1 MRPAAASRCSRAR
14 SPRAG
19 NPSLPASPPVAYSAR
34 PMHALVALLLATAA
48 VSPQGAVASGHP
60 LASEAGAAILRH
72 GGNAVDA
79 AVATAFALAVIE
91 PQSSGIGGG
100 GFALVYLARERRVQV
115 IDFREVAPAAATPQ
129 MYVQDGKVREDLAR
143 AGPLSVAVPGA
154 VRGYVELLKKFGK
167 RPLLEVLSPSID
179 FAARGFRANRAYV
192 RETEERRECL
202 AADPEAS
209 RIFLRRGRDGQLHAP
224 EPGERLVQPD
234 LARTLKAIALH
245 GADVFYKGDIARRI
259 AATVQSGGGIL
270 TEQDLAS
277 YKVRDRE
284 PLEGT
289 YRGHRIVTMPPPS
302 SGGMILIG
310 LLNVLEREDPSAGG
324 YKPELFLHVMVEAEK
339 RLHAHR
345 EGWGD
350 PDFNPEMAQ
359 TAREMTSKDF
369 AGTLRA
375 SIGDRATPA
384 QELQRSTEG
393 SHTTHISV
401 VDGQGNAV
409 ALTTTVN
416 LVFGSCV
423 VARGTG
429 VVLNDEMDDFAVAP
443 GVTNAFDVRGG
454 SENAPGPGKVPLSS
468 MAPTLVFGPGGEL
481 RLVLGS
487 AGGSTIPTTVA
498 QAIIQVIDYGMPI
511 DRALAAPRIHHNLF
525 PDAIRV
531 EPQGMEAATARAL
544 EARGHRIEYRPR
556 PWAKVSAVEVDPRT
570 GWRTAAVDASFEGA
584 GAAQ

>member
-1 MRPAAASRCSRAR
+1 MPALI
-14 SPRAG
+14 G
-19 NPSLPASPPVAYSAR
+19 FI
-34 PMHALVALLLATAA
+34 LATAA
-48 VSPQGAVASGHP
+48 VSPQGVVASGHP

-79 AVATAFALAVIE
+79 AVAAAFALSVVE
-91 PQSSGIGGG
+91 PQSSGVGGG
-100 GFALVYLARERRVQV
+100 GFALVYLAREGKVQV
-115 IDFREVAPAAATPQ
+115 IDFREVAPDAATPQ

-143 AGPLSVAVPGA
+143 AGPVSVAVPGA
-154 VRGYVELLKKFGK
+154 VRGYVELLKRFGK
-167 RPLLEVLSPSID
+167 RPLLEVLEPSIG
-179 FAARGFRANRAYV
+179 FATGGFRANRAYV
-192 RETEERRECL
+192 REAEERRDCL

-224 EPGERLVQPD
+224 EPGDRLIQPD

-245 GADVFYKGDIARRI
+245 GADAFYKGEIARRI
-259 AATVQSGGGIL
+259 AQTVQAGGGIL
-270 TEQDLAS
+270 TEQDLAK

-289 YRGHRIVTMPPPS
+289 YRGHRIATMPPPS
-302 SGGMILIG
+302 SGGMILLG
-310 LLNVLEREDPSAGG
+310 LLNVLERADPTAGG
-324 YKPELFLHVMVEAEK
+324 YKPEPFLHVMVEAEK
-339 RLHAHR
+339 RLYAHR

-350 PDFNPEMAQ
+350 PDFNPGMTQA
-359 TAREMTSKDF
+359 AREITSKES

-375 SIGDRATPA
+375 SIGDRATSA
-384 QELQRSTEG
+384 QQLAPSTEG

-409 ALTTTVN
+409 GLTTTVN
-416 LVFGSCV
+416 TPFGSCV
-423 VARGTG
+423 VAQGTG

-443 GVTNAFDVRGG
+443 GVMNAFDVRGG
-454 SENAPGPGKVPLSS
+454 LENAPGPGKVPLSS
-468 MAPTLVFGPGGEL
+468 MAPTMVFGPGGGL

-498 QAIIQVIDYGMPI
+498 QAIVHVIDDRMPI

-531 EPQGMEAATARAL
+531 EPQGLEASTARAL
-544 EARGHRIEYRPR
+544 EARGHRIEYRER
-556 PWAKVSAVEVDPRT
+556 PWAKVSAVEVDSQT
-570 GWRTAAVDASFEGA
+570 GWRIAAVDASFEGA

>member
-34 PMHALVALLLATAA
+34 PMHALVALVLATAA

-79 AVATAFALAVIE
+79 AGATAFALAVIE

-192 RETEERRECL
+192 RETEDRRDCL

-209 RIFLRRGRDGQLHAP
+209 RIFLRRGRDGGLHAP
-224 EPGERLVQPD
+224 EPGDRLLQPD
-234 LARTLKAIALH
+234 LARTLKAIALR
-245 GADVFYKGDIARRI
+245 GADAFYKGDIAQRI
-259 AATVQSGGGIL
+259 AATVKSGGGIL
-270 TEQDLAS
+270 TEQDLAA

-284 PLEGT
+284 PLEST

-302 SGGMILIG
+302 SGGMILVG
-310 LLNVLEREDPSAGG
+310 LLNVLEHDNPSAGG
-324 YKPELFLHVMVEAEK
+324 YKPEPFLHVMVEAEK
-339 RLHAHR
+339 RLYAQR

-350 PDFNPEMAQ
+350 PDFNPTMAEI
-359 TAREMTSKDF
+359 ARKIVSKDF
-369 AGTLRA
+369 ARTLRD
-375 SIGDRATPA
+375 SIGDRATAA
-384 QELQRSTEG
+384 QQIAGAHEG
-393 SHTTHISV
+393 ANTTHISV
-401 VDGQGNAV
+401 V
-409 ALTTTVN
+409 
-416 LVFGSCV
+416 
-423 VARGTG
+423 
-429 VVLNDEMDDFAVAP
+429 
-443 GVTNAFDVRGG
+443 
-454 SENAPGPGKVPLSS
+454 
-468 MAPTLVFGPGGEL
+468 
-481 RLVLGS
+481 
-487 AGGSTIPTTVA
+487 
-498 QAIIQVIDYGMPI
+498 
-511 DRALAAPRIHHNLF
+511 AA
-525 PDAIRV
+525 
-531 EPQGMEAATARAL
+531 
-544 EARGHRIEYRPR
+544 
-556 PWAKVSAVEVDPRT
+556 
-570 GWRTAAVDASFEGA
+570 
-584 GAAQ
+584 

>member
-1 MRPAAASRCSRAR
+1 
-14 SPRAG
+14 
-19 NPSLPASPPVAYSAR
+19 
-34 PMHALVALLLATAA
+34 MHFLVALLLATAA
-48 VSPQGAVASGHP
+48 VSPRGVVATGHP
-60 LASEAGAAILRH
+60 VASEAGAAILRH

-79 AVATAFALAVIE
+79 AVATAFALSVVE

-100 GFALVYLARERRVQV
+100 GFALVYLAREKKVQV
-115 IDFREVAPAAATPQ
+115 IDFREVAPAAATPT
-129 MYVQDGKVREDLAR
+129 MYVQDGKAREDLAR

-154 VRGYVELLKKFGK
+154 VRGYIDLLKRFGK
-167 RPLLEVLSPSID
+167 RPLLEVLGPAID
-179 FAARGFRANRAYV
+179 LAARGFRANRAYV
-192 RETEERRECL
+192 LAAEERRDCV

-209 RIFLRRGRDGQLHAP
+209 RIFLRRGRDGELHAP
-224 EPGERLVQPD
+224 EPGDLLVQPD
-234 LARTLKAIALH
+234 LARTLKAIALR
-245 GADVFYKGDIARRI
+245 GADAFYKGEIAHRI

-270 TEQDLAS
+270 NEQDLAV

-289 YRGHRIVTMPPPS
+289 YRGYRVVTMPPPS

-310 LLNVLEREDPSAGG
+310 LLNVLEREDPTAGG
-324 YKPELFLHVMVEAEK
+324 YKPEPYLHVMVEAEK
-339 RLHAHR
+339 RLYAHR

-350 PDFNPEMAQ
+350 PDFNPTMPQ
-359 TAREMTSKDF
+359 IAREAISKEF
-369 AGTLRA
+369 ARKLRE

-384 QELQRSTEG
+384 QVVTAQEG

-401 VDGQGNAV
+401 VDAQGNAV

-416 LVFGSCV
+416 EPFGSCV
-423 VARGTG
+423 VAQGTG
-429 VVLNDEMDDFAVAP
+429 VLLNDEMDDFAVAP
-443 GVTNAFDVRGG
+443 GVMNAFDVRGG

-468 MAPTLVFGPGGEL
+468 MAPTFVFSPGGDL
-481 RLVLGS
+481 RLVLGA

-498 QAIIQVIDYGMPI
+498 QAIIQVLDYRMPI

-525 PDAIRV
+525 PDVIRV
-531 EPQGMEAATARAL
+531 EPQGMEASTARAL

-556 PWAKVSAVEVDPRT
+556 AWAKVSGVEVDPQT
-570 GWRTAAVDASFEGA
+570 GWRVGAVDASFDGA

>member
-1 MRPAAASRCSRAR
+1 
-14 SPRAG
+14 
-19 NPSLPASPPVAYSAR
+19 
-34 PMHALVALLLATAA
+34 MHFLIALLLATAA
-48 VSPQGAVASGHP
+48 VSPRGVVATGHP
-60 LASEAGAAILRH
+60 VASEAGAAILRH

-79 AVATAFALAVIE
+79 AVATAFALSVVE

-100 GFALVYLARERRVQV
+100 GFALVYLAREKKVQV
-115 IDFREVAPAAATPQ
+115 IDFREVAPAAATPT
-129 MYVQDGKVREDLAR
+129 MYVQDGKAREDLAR

-154 VRGYVELLKKFGK
+154 VRGYIDLLKRFGK
-167 RPLLEVLSPSID
+167 RPLLEVLGPAID
-179 FAARGFRANRAYV
+179 LAARGFRANRAYV
-192 RETEERRECL
+192 LAAEERRDCV

-209 RIFLRRGRDGQLHAP
+209 RIFLRRGRDGELHAP
-224 EPGERLVQPD
+224 EPGDLLVQPD
-234 LARTLKAIALH
+234 LARTLKAIALR
-245 GADVFYKGDIARRI
+245 GADAFYKGEIAHRI

-270 TEQDLAS
+270 NEQDLAV

-289 YRGHRIVTMPPPS
+289 YRGYRIVTMPPPS

-310 LLNVLEREDPSAGG
+310 LLNVLEREDPTAGG
-324 YKPELFLHVMVEAEK
+324 YKPEPYLHVMVEAEK
-339 RLHAHR
+339 RLYAHR

-350 PDFNPEMAQ
+350 PDFNPTMPQ
-359 TAREMTSKDF
+359 IAREAISKEF
-369 AGTLRA
+369 ARKLRE

-384 QELQRSTEG
+384 QVVTAQEG

-401 VDGQGNAV
+401 VDAQGNAV

-416 LVFGSCV
+416 EPFGSCV
-423 VARGTG
+423 VAQGTG
-429 VVLNDEMDDFAVAP
+429 VLLNDEMDDFAVAP
-443 GVTNAFDVRGG
+443 GVMNAFDVRGG

-468 MAPTLVFGPGGEL
+468 MAPTFVFSPGGDL
-481 RLVLGS
+481 RLVLGA

-498 QAIIQVIDYGMPI
+498 QAIIQVLDYRMPI

-525 PDAIRV
+525 PDVIRV
-531 EPQGMEAATARAL
+531 EPQGMEASTARAL

-556 PWAKVSAVEVDPRT
+556 AWAKVSGVEVDPQT
-570 GWRTAAVDASFEGA
+570 GWRVGAVDASFDGA

>member
-1 MRPAAASRCSRAR
+1 
-14 SPRAG
+14 
-19 NPSLPASPPVAYSAR
+19 
-34 PMHALVALLLATAA
+34 MHFLIALLLATAA
-48 VSPQGAVASGHP
+48 VSPRGVVATGHP
-60 LASEAGAAILRH
+60 VASEAGAAILRH

-79 AVATAFALAVIE
+79 AVATAFALSVVE

-100 GFALVYLARERRVQV
+100 GFALVYLAREKKVQV
-115 IDFREVAPAAATPQ
+115 IDFREVAPAAATPT
-129 MYVQDGKVREDLAR
+129 MYVQEGKAREDLAR

-154 VRGYVELLKKFGK
+154 VRGYIDLLKRFGK
-167 RPLLEVLSPSID
+167 RPLLEVLGPAID
-179 FAARGFRANRAYV
+179 LAARGFRANRAYV
-192 RETEERRECL
+192 LAAEERRDCV

-209 RIFLRRGRDGQLHAP
+209 RIFLRRGRDGELHAP
-224 EPGERLVQPD
+224 EPGDLLVQPD
-234 LARTLKAIALH
+234 LARTLKAIALR
-245 GADVFYKGDIARRI
+245 GADAFYKGEIAHRI

-270 TEQDLAS
+270 NEQDLAA

-289 YRGHRIVTMPPPS
+289 YRGYRVVTMPPPS

-310 LLNVLEREDPSAGG
+310 LLNVLEREDPTAGG
-324 YKPELFLHVMVEAEK
+324 YKPEPYLHVMVEAEK
-339 RLHAHR
+339 RLYAHR

-350 PDFNPEMAQ
+350 PDFNPTMPQ
-359 TAREMTSKDF
+359 IAREAISKEF
-369 AGTLRA
+369 ARKLRE

-384 QELQRSTEG
+384 QVVTAQEG

-401 VDGQGNAV
+401 VDAQGNAV

-416 LVFGSCV
+416 EPFGSCV
-423 VARGTG
+423 VAQGTG
-429 VVLNDEMDDFAVAP
+429 VLLNDEMDDFAVAP
-443 GVTNAFDVRGG
+443 GVMNAFDVRGG

-468 MAPTLVFGPGGEL
+468 MAPTFVFSPGGDL
-481 RLVLGS
+481 RLVLGA

-498 QAIIQVIDYGMPI
+498 QAIIQVLDYRMPI

-525 PDAIRV
+525 PDVIRV
-531 EPQGMEAATARAL
+531 EPQGMEASTARAL

-556 PWAKVSAVEVDPRT
+556 AWAKVSGVEVDPQT
-570 GWRTAAVDASFEGA
+570 GWRVGAVDASFDGA

>member
-1 MRPAAASRCSRAR
+1 
-14 SPRAG
+14 
-19 NPSLPASPPVAYSAR
+19 
-34 PMHALVALLLATAA
+34 MHFLIALLLATAA
-48 VSPQGAVASGHP
+48 VSPRGVVATGHP
-60 LASEAGAAILRH
+60 VASEAGAAILRH

-79 AVATAFALAVIE
+79 AVATAFALSVVE

-100 GFALVYLARERRVQV
+100 GFALVYLAREKKVQV
-115 IDFREVAPAAATPQ
+115 IDFREVAPAAATPT
-129 MYVQDGKVREDLAR
+129 MYVQDGKAREDLAR

-154 VRGYVELLKKFGK
+154 VRGYIDLLKRFGK
-167 RPLLEVLSPSID
+167 RPLLEVLGPAID
-179 FAARGFRANRAYV
+179 LAARGFRANRAYV
-192 RETEERRECL
+192 LAAEERRDCV

-209 RIFLRRGRDGQLHAP
+209 RIFLRRGRDGELHAP
-224 EPGERLVQPD
+224 EPGDLLVQPD
-234 LARTLKAIALH
+234 LARTLKAIALR
-245 GADVFYKGDIARRI
+245 GADAFYKGEIAHRI

-270 TEQDLAS
+270 NEQDLAV

-289 YRGHRIVTMPPPS
+289 YRGYRVVTMPPPS

-310 LLNVLEREDPSAGG
+310 LLNVLEREDPTAGG
-324 YKPELFLHVMVEAEK
+324 YKPEPYLHVMVEAEK
-339 RLHAHR
+339 RLYAHR

-350 PDFNPEMAQ
+350 PDFNPTMPQ
-359 TAREMTSKDF
+359 IAREAISKEF
-369 AGTLRA
+369 ARKLRE

-384 QELQRSTEG
+384 QVVTAQEG

-401 VDGQGNAV
+401 VDAQGNAV

-416 LVFGSCV
+416 EPFGSCV
-423 VARGTG
+423 VAQGTG
-429 VVLNDEMDDFAVAP
+429 VLLNDEMDDFAVAP
-443 GVTNAFDVRGG
+443 GVMNAFDVRGG

-468 MAPTLVFGPGGEL
+468 MAPTFVFTPGGDL
-481 RLVLGS
+481 RLVLGA

-498 QAIIQVIDYGMPI
+498 QAIIQVLDYRMPI

-525 PDAIRV
+525 PDVIRV
-531 EPQGMEAATARAL
+531 EPQGMEASTARAL

-556 PWAKVSAVEVDPRT
+556 AWAKVSGVEVDPQT
-570 GWRTAAVDASFEGA
+570 GWRVGAVDASFDGA

>member
-1 MRPAAASRCSRAR
+1 
-14 SPRAG
+14 
-19 NPSLPASPPVAYSAR
+19 
-34 PMHALVALLLATAA
+34 MHFLIALLLATAA
-48 VSPQGAVASGHP
+48 VSPRGVVATGHP
-60 LASEAGAAILRH
+60 VASEAGAAILRH

-79 AVATAFALAVIE
+79 AVATAFALSVVE

-100 GFALVYLARERRVQV
+100 GFALVYLAREKKVQV
-115 IDFREVAPAAATPQ
+115 IDFREVAPAAATPT
-129 MYVQDGKVREDLAR
+129 MYVQDGKAREDLAR

-154 VRGYVELLKKFGK
+154 VRGYIDLLKRFGK
-167 RPLLEVLSPSID
+167 RPLLEVLGPAID
-179 FAARGFRANRAYV
+179 LAARGFRANRAYV
-192 RETEERRECL
+192 LAAEERRDCV

-209 RIFLRRGRDGQLHAP
+209 RIFLRRGRDGELHAP
-224 EPGERLVQPD
+224 EPGDLLVQPD
-234 LARTLKAIALH
+234 LARTLKAIALR
-245 GADVFYKGDIARRI
+245 GADAFYKGEIAHRI

-270 TEQDLAS
+270 NEQDLAV

-289 YRGHRIVTMPPPS
+289 YRGYRVVTMPPPS

-310 LLNVLEREDPSAGG
+310 LLNVLEREDPTAGG
-324 YKPELFLHVMVEAEK
+324 YKPEPYLHVMVEAEK
-339 RLHAHR
+339 RLYAHR

-350 PDFNPEMAQ
+350 PDFNPTMPQ
-359 TAREMTSKDF
+359 IAREAISKEF
-369 AGTLRA
+369 ARKLRE

-384 QELQRSTEG
+384 QVVTAQEG

-401 VDGQGNAV
+401 VDAQGNAV

-416 LVFGSCV
+416 EPFGSCV
-423 VARGTG
+423 VAQGTG
-429 VVLNDEMDDFAVAP
+429 VLLNDEMDDFAVAP
-443 GVTNAFDVRGG
+443 GVMNAFDVRGG

-468 MAPTLVFGPGGEL
+468 MAPTFVFSPGGDL
-481 RLVLGS
+481 RLVLGA

-498 QAIIQVIDYGMPI
+498 QAIIQVLDYRMPI

-525 PDAIRV
+525 PDVIRV
-531 EPQGMEAATARAL
+531 EPQGMEASTARAL

-556 PWAKVSAVEVDPRT
+556 AWAKVSGVEVDPQT
-570 GWRTAAVDASFEGA
+570 GWRVGAVDASFDGA

>member
-1 MRPAAASRCSRAR
+1 
-14 SPRAG
+14 
-19 NPSLPASPPVAYSAR
+19 
-34 PMHALVALLLATAA
+34 MHFLIALLLATAA
-48 VSPQGAVASGHP
+48 VSPRGVVATGHP
-60 LASEAGAAILRH
+60 VASEAGAAILRH

-79 AVATAFALAVIE
+79 AVATAFALSVVE

-100 GFALVYLARERRVQV
+100 GFALVYLAREKKVQV
-115 IDFREVAPAAATPQ
+115 IDFREVAPAAATPT
-129 MYVQDGKVREDLAR
+129 MYVQDGKAREDLAR

-154 VRGYVELLKKFGK
+154 VRGYIDLLKRFGK
-167 RPLLEVLSPSID
+167 RPLLEVLGPAID
-179 FAARGFRANRAYV
+179 LAARGFRANHAYV
-192 RETEERRECL
+192 LAAEERRDCV

-209 RIFLRRGRDGQLHAP
+209 RIFLRRGRDGELHAP
-224 EPGERLVQPD
+224 EPGDLLVQPD
-234 LARTLKAIALH
+234 LARTLKAIALR
-245 GADVFYKGDIARRI
+245 GADAFYKGEIAHRI

-270 TEQDLAS
+270 NEQDLAA

-289 YRGHRIVTMPPPS
+289 YRGYRIVTMPPPS

-310 LLNVLEREDPSAGG
+310 LLNVLEREDPTAGG
-324 YKPELFLHVMVEAEK
+324 YKPEPYLHVMVEAEK
-339 RLHAHR
+339 RLYAHR

-350 PDFNPEMAQ
+350 PDFNPTMPQ
-359 TAREMTSKDF
+359 IAREAISKEF
-369 AGTLRA
+369 ARKLRE

-384 QELQRSTEG
+384 QVVTAQEG

-401 VDGQGNAV
+401 VDAQGNAV

-416 LVFGSCV
+416 EPFGSCV
-423 VARGTG
+423 VAQGTG
-429 VVLNDEMDDFAVAP
+429 VLLNDEMDDFAVAP
-443 GVTNAFDVRGG
+443 GVMNAFDVRGG

-468 MAPTLVFGPGGEL
+468 MAPTFVFSPGGDL
-481 RLVLGS
+481 RLVLGA

-498 QAIIQVIDYGMPI
+498 QAIVQVLDYRMPI

-525 PDAIRV
+525 PDVIRV
-531 EPQGMEAATARAL
+531 EPQGMEASTARAL

-556 PWAKVSAVEVDPRT
+556 AWAKVSGVEVDPQT
-570 GWRTAAVDASFEGA
+570 GWRLGAVDASFDGA

>member
-1 MRPAAASRCSRAR
+1 
-14 SPRAG
+14 
-19 NPSLPASPPVAYSAR
+19 V
-34 PMHALVALLLATAA
+34 ATA
-48 VSPQGAVASGHP
+48 HP
-60 LASEAGAAILRH
+60 LASEAGASLLRH
-72 GGNAVDA
+72 GGNAIDA
-79 AVATAFALAVIE
+79 AVAAAFALSVVE

-100 GFALVYLARERRVQV
+100 GFALVYRARERKVDV

-129 MYVQDGKVREDLAR
+129 MYVQDGKTREDLAR

-154 VRGYVELLKKFGK
+154 VRGYVELLKRFGK
-167 RPLLEVLSPSID
+167 RPLLEVLEPAID
-179 FAARGFRANRAYV
+179 FASRGFRANRAYV
-192 RETEERRECL
+192 RETEERRDCL

-209 RIFLRRGRDGQLHAP
+209 RIFLRRGRDGGLHAP
-224 EPGERLVQPD
+224 EPGDRLLQPD
-234 LARTLKAIALH
+234 LARTLKAIALR
-245 GADVFYKGDIARRI
+245 GADAFYRGDIAHRI
-259 AATVQSGGGIL
+259 ASTVQAGGGIL

-284 PLEGT
+284 PLEST

-302 SGGMILIG
+302 SGGMILVG
-310 LLNVLEREDPSAGG
+310 LLNVLEHDNPSAGG
-324 YKPELFLHVMVEAEK
+324 YKPEPFLHVMVEAEK
-339 RLHAHR
+339 RLFAHR

-350 PDFNPEMAQ
+350 PDFNPGMAQ
-359 TAREMTSKDF
+359 AARDMTSKPF
-369 AGTLRA
+369 ANTLRE

-384 QELQRSTEG
+384 QELAASTEG

-409 ALTTTVN
+409 SLTTTVN

-443 GVTNAFDVRGG
+443 GVMNAFGVRGG
-454 SENAPGPGKVPLSS
+454 PENAPGPGKVPLSS
-468 MAPTLVFGPGGEL
+468 MAPTIVFAPGGAV
-481 RLVLGS
+481 RLVIGS

-498 QAIIQVIDYGMPI
+498 QAIIQVIDYSMPV
-511 DRALAAPRIHHNLF
+511 DAALAAPRIHHNLF

-531 EPQGMEAATARAL
+531 EPQGLESATARAL
-544 EARGHRIEYRPR
+544 EARGHRIEYRPH
-556 PWAKVSAVEVDPRT
+556 PWGKVSAVEVDPQT
-570 GWRTAAVDASFEGA
+570 GWRTAAVDPSFEGA

>member
-1 MRPAAASRCSRAR
+1 
-14 SPRAG
+14 
-19 NPSLPASPPVAYSAR
+19 
-34 PMHALVALLLATAA
+34 MHFLIALLLATAA
-48 VSPQGAVASGHP
+48 VSPRGVVATGHP
-60 LASEAGAAILRH
+60 VASEAGAAILRH

-79 AVATAFALAVIE
+79 AVATAFALSVVE

-100 GFALVYLARERRVQV
+100 GFALVYLAREKKVQV
-115 IDFREVAPAAATPQ
+115 IDFREVAPAAATPT
-129 MYVQDGKVREDLAR
+129 MYVQDGKAREDLAR

-154 VRGYVELLKKFGK
+154 VRGYIDLLKRFGK
-167 RPLLEVLSPSID
+167 RPLLEVLGPAID
-179 FAARGFRANRAYV
+179 LAARGFRANRAYV
-192 RETEERRECL
+192 LAAEERRDCV

-209 RIFLRRGRDGQLHAP
+209 RIFLRRGRDGELHAP
-224 EPGERLVQPD
+224 EPGDLLVQPD
-234 LARTLKAIALH
+234 LARTLKAIALR
-245 GADVFYKGDIARRI
+245 GADAFYKGEIAHRI

-270 TEQDLAS
+270 NEQDLAV

-289 YRGHRIVTMPPPS
+289 YRGYRVVTMPPPS

-310 LLNVLEREDPSAGG
+310 LLNVLEREDPTAGG
-324 YKPELFLHVMVEAEK
+324 YKPEPYLHVMVEAEK
-339 RLHAHR
+339 RLYAHR

-350 PDFNPEMAQ
+350 PDFNPAMPQ
-359 TAREMTSKDF
+359 IAREAISKEF
-369 AGTLRA
+369 ARKLRE

-384 QELQRSTEG
+384 QVVTAQEG

-401 VDGQGNAV
+401 VDAQGNAV

-416 LVFGSCV
+416 EPFGSCV
-423 VARGTG
+423 VAQGTG
-429 VVLNDEMDDFAVAP
+429 VLLNDEMDDFAVAP
-443 GVTNAFDVRGG
+443 GVMNAFDVRGG

-468 MAPTLVFGPGGEL
+468 MAPTFVFSPGGDL
-481 RLVLGS
+481 RLVLGA

-498 QAIIQVIDYGMPI
+498 QAIIQVLDYRMPI

-525 PDAIRV
+525 PDVIRV
-531 EPQGMEAATARAL
+531 EPQGMEASTARAL

-556 PWAKVSAVEVDPRT
+556 AWAKVSGVEVDPQT
-570 GWRTAAVDASFEGA
+570 GWRVGAVDASFDGA